1 MNPNQAK
8 RIMLIAGEASGDLH
22 GAKLVKEIKQEN
34 PLCSFIGIGGT
45 QLAAAGMEIIVNS
58 DQLAVVGLSEVLAHL
73 SVILGALKKVKQ
85 AMLQQRPELVIL
97 IDFPD
102 FNFRVAKAAKKLGIK
117 VLYYISPQL
126 WAWRSGR
133 VKTIKRYVDHMAV
146 VFPFEVSLYQNK
158 HVPVTF
164 VGHPLANSV
173 KSSLSN
179 FEARQTFKLSPNQ
192 PCVALIP
199 GSRKAEIHRLLPVM
213 LAAAKLLK
221 RQHPDLQFILPIA
234 PSIPETMLESYLS
247 HLDFEIKVVKQ
258 RIYDVMQACNAAITA
273 SGTVTLEAALMEL
286 PIVVIYKVSW
296 LSYQLAKLLINIPYI
311 SLTNIVAEQRVVP
324 ELIQAAAN
332 PKTIADEINKI
343 LQDENYTATIKTELT
358 KIKNKLLSNT
368 GEQSVAKLA
377 LTMLDK
383 T

>member
-1 MNPNQAK
+1 MNPTQAK
-8 RIMLIAGEASGDLH
+8 RILIVAGEASGDLH
-22 GAKLVKEIKQEN
+22 GAKLVREIRQDN
-34 PLCSFIGIGGT
+34 PLCSFVGIGGT

-73 SVILGALKKVKQ
+73 SVILGALKEVKQ
-85 AMLQQRPELVIL
+85 AMLNQRPDLVIL

-102 FNFRVAKAAKKLGIK
+102 FNFRVAKTAKKLGIK

-133 VKTIKRYVDHMAV
+133 IKTIKRYVDHMAV
-146 VFPFEVSLYQNK
+146 VFPFEVSLYQSK

-164 VGHPLANSV
+164 VGHPLTNSV
-173 KSSLSN
+173 ASTLSISD
-179 FEARQTFKLSPNQ
+179 ARQAFNLQ
-192 PCVALIP
+192 PHQYSIALIP

-213 LAAAKLLK
+213 LATAKLLK
-221 RQHPDLQFILPIA
+221 MKYPDIQFILPIA
-234 PSIPETMLESYLS
+234 PSIAEDMLEPYLAQ
-247 HLDFEIKVVKQ
+247 LDFEIKVVKQ

-286 PIVVIYKVSW
+286 PIVVIYKISW
-296 LSYQLAKLLINIPYI
+296 FSYQLAKLLINIPYI

-332 PKTIADEINKI
+332 PEKIAGEIDKI
-343 LQDENYTATIKTELT
+343 LQDTSYALRIKAELA
-358 KIKNKLLSNT
+358 KIKAKLLSNA
-368 GEQSVAKLA
+368 GEQSIAKLA
-377 LTMLDK
+377 LTMLD
-383 T
+383 